1 MKNTVQEMT
10 CIVCPNGCR
19 LQVMEKDG
27 KIEVTG
33 ATCKKGVAFAENELK
48 NPTRSIASTVK
59 TIFPGLPLC
68 ERENRWRAAERA
80 DHAGHGK
87 DQCRHPEKTAAHWR
101 RGAQKRMRREDRRHQ
116 RYDRKPRAC
125 RVHGARA
132 KKHKQASSESNSENR
147 RYTAMALSKKRCPI
161 LSDWYHEEA
170 PADSW
175 RSILKWG
182 DPRNSKP
189 PAAPSTA

>member
-59 TIFPGLPLC
+59 TICPYVSVKTDGELPK
-68 ERENRWRAAERA
+68 EQIMQAM
-80 DHAGHGK
+80 
-87 DQCRHPEKTAAHWR
+87 EKINAVILK
-101 RGAQKRMRREDRRHQ
+101 KRLPIGGVVLKNVCGVKIVATSDMTGN
-116 RYDRKPRAC
+116 PAPC
-125 RVHGARA
+125 RVHGAA
-132 KKHKQASSESNSENR
+132 CEKA
-147 RYTAMALSKKRCPI
+147 
-161 LSDWYHEEA
+161 
-170 PADSW
+170 
-175 RSILKWG
+175 
-182 DPRNSKP
+182 
-189 PAAPSTA
+189 